1 MRLALVLGVIGR
13 LLLVF
18 SLAFLA
24 PLAMATWDAIHEIG
38 TWWECAEF
46 AIAAGITL
54 VGGLILRSFSK
65 TTPDFRRAEA
75 LAVVAGSWFVLAHF
89 AAIPYF
95 FAGLGYVDAFF
106 ESMSGLTATGA
117 TILQDFNQY
126 GRGFF
131 LWRSMTQWFGG
142 LGVIALFVVVLP
154 QLGVAGRQIMFA
166 EGSDATA
173 DVISPSVRES
183 ARRLWLLYVFLTL
196 CETTLLH
203 SVAGMTLYD
212 SICHAMTT
220 MSAGGFSPHPD
231 SIAGY
236 ANPAA
241 EWILIVFMTLS
252 GMSFPLIWIG
262 LTRRPKEFLRDG
274 EFRFYMLALCTCALI
289 LAVLLSS
296 KLPGEESIRTSL
308 FQTTSLISSTGY
320 ASVDYAKEPW
330 NDSMRALLVMIMLVG
345 GCAGSAAGGTKAIRA
360 LLSLKFMWREL
371 TRVLH
376 PRGVIPLRHR
386 GRPVPEEVMRAILNL
401 VMCYVLTYLV
411 VGLSLALLGNGLA
424 TSFTASLACV
434 GNIGPGFGH
443 VGPMDNFTA
452 VDPIARYILTLGMW
466 MGRLELIAVLVLL
479 HPHVLRSIRWGGS
492 KASAKRA

>member
-24 PLAMATWDAIHEIG
+24 PLAMATWDAFHEVG

-54 VGGLILRSFSK
+54 IGGLILRSFSG
-65 TTPDFRRAEA
+65 TAPDFRRAEA
-75 LAVVAGSWFVLAHF
+75 LAVVAGSWFVVAHF

-95 FAGLGYVDAFF
+95 FSGLGYVDAFF
-106 ESMSGLTATGA
+106 ESMSGLTTTGA
-117 TILQDFNQY
+117 TILQDFSQY

-196 CETTLLH
+196 CEIMLLH
-203 SVAGMTLYD
+203 SVAGMTLYE
-212 SICHAMTT
+212 SVCHAMTT
-220 MSAGGFSPHPD
+220 MSAGGFSPNPA

-241 EWILIVFMTLS
+241 EWILTVFMILS

-274 EFRFYMLALCTCALI
+274 EFRFYILALGTIATT
-289 LAVLLSS
+289 LAVLLAGG
-296 KLPGEESIRTSL
+296 LPGEESLRTSL
-308 FQTTSLISSTGY
+308 FQSASLISSTGF
-320 ASVDYAKEPW
+320 ASVDYAQEPW
-330 NDSMRALLVMIMLVG
+330 TDGMRALLVVIMLVG
-345 GCAGSAAGGTKAIRA
+345 GCAGSAAGGAKSIRA
-360 LLSLKFMWREL
+360 LLTLKFMWREF

-386 GRPVPEEVMRAILNL
+386 GRAVPEEAMRAILNL
-401 VMCYVLTYLV
+401 VMCYVMTYLA
-411 VGLSLALLGNGLA
+411 VGVLLALIGNDLVV
-424 TSFTASLACV
+424 SFSASLACV
-434 GNIGPGFGH
+434 GNIGPGFGA
-443 VGPMDNFTA
+443 VGPMENFA
-452 VDPIARYILTLGMW
+452 SLDPIARYILTIGMW
-466 MGRLELIAVLVLL
+466 MGRLELIAVLVLF
-479 HPHVLRSIRWGGS
+479 HPHVLRSVRWGAS